1 MKLDVFFCTVKN
13 KWLVEASTSRFASL
27 FLGEGDTKEDAV
39 LDSYSRVE
47 SLNRQ
52 LYELEQELGLGD

>member
-1 MKLDVFFCTVKN
+1 MKN